1 MQFFRNPEIT
11 KSIIIYMIL
20 TAVLAAAGLFVSPAC
35 AMLLFCAGICF
46 LCLHLLITRS
56 RYGRIVQ
63 MSRKIDRI
71 LHGQEETAF
80 SDYRE
85 GELAILQNE
94 LNKMVVRL
102 REQADQLRKDKVSL
116 QDSIADISHQ
126 LKTPLTSMNLL
137 LSLLDNPKLTY
148 EQRFSYVKELE
159 RDISHIDWLVATLL
173 KISQIDAGTVRFS
186 KESVDV
192 EKLVQAAASPLEVP
206 MELREQR
213 LLVEV
218 GEHVAFCGDFLWT
231 VEAVRNILKNC
242 MEHTPPGGQIK
253 VSAAENPVFTEMVIT
268 DTGEG
273 IAPEDLPHLFERFYK
288 GKNSGEKS
296 VGIGL
301 ALARM
306 IVTAQEGTLKAGN
319 RKEGGARFIMRFYK
333 SVV

>member
-1 MQFFRNPEIT
+1 
-11 KSIIIYMIL
+11 
-20 TAVLAAAGLFVSPAC
+20 
-35 AMLLFCAGICF
+35 
-46 LCLHLLITRS
+46 
-56 RYGRIVQ
+56 
-63 MSRKIDRI
+63 
-71 LHGQEETAF
+71 
-80 SDYRE
+80 
-85 GELAILQNE
+85 
-94 LNKMVVRL
+94 MVVRL